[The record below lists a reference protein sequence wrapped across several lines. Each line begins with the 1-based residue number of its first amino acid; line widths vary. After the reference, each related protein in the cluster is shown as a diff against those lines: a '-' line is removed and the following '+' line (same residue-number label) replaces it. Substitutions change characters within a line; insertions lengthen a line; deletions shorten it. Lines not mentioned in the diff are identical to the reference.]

1 MKWRAAVDRAVE
13 PLGLTHAQ
21 YSLLASLYGRTLAG
35 EAPSQRQLADHS
47 GLDPIYVSKLI
58 RALERSGLVT
68 RTIDPHDSRAVRL
81 ALTRDGE
88 RVVRRA
94 VRIVHDL
101 LDELTAPI
109 GGLAGEPNRQLND
122 LLQQLLGDQ
131 PGSTKGTAP

>member
-1 MKWRAAVDRAVE
+1 ME

-68 RTIDPHDSRAVRL
+68 RTTEPADSRAVRL
-81 ALTRDGE
+81 ALTGDGE
-88 RVVRRA
+88 RVVVAA
-94 VRIVHDL
+94 VRVVHDL
-101 LDELTAPI
+101 QDELTAPI
-109 GGLAGEPNRQLND
+109 GGLGGDANRQLND
-122 LLQQLLGDQ
+122 LLQQLLGEQ
-131 PGSTKGTAP
+131 SGSPEKGTRP